1 MEYEVLITAQA
12 EAEFEDLISYLESNA
27 YFEAAE
33 KLTKNFFHVLSLL
46 ERYPEMYPAVKQ
58 DPTLRRAVILS
69 KSVMY
74 YRIEGNKVVVK
85 SFIDGRR
92 ERAGM

>member
-12 EAEFEDLISYLESNA
+12 EAEFDEVIAYLESNS

-33 KLTKNFFHVLSLL
+33 KLTKVFFHVLSLL
-46 ERYPEMYPAVKQ
+46 ERFPYMYPAAKEE
-58 DPTLRRAVILS
+58 PTLRRAVILS

-85 SFIDGRR
+85 SFLDGRR
-92 ERAGM
+92 ERAGK

>member
-1 MEYEVLITAQA
+1 MLVTAQA
-12 EAEFEDLISYLESNA
+12 EAEFDDMIAYLEANA
-27 YFEAAE
+27 YFEMAE
-33 KLTKNFFHVLSLL
+33 KLSKVFFRVLLLL
-46 ERYPEMYPAVKQ
+46 ERFPYMFPAAKE

-85 SFIDGRR
+85 SFMDGRR
-92 ERAGM
+92 ERAGK